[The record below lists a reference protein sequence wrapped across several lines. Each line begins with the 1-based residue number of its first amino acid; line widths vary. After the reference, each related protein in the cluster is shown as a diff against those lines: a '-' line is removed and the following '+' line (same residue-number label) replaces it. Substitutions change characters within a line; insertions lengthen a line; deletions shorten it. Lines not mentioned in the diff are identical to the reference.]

1 MFQQVLNYAGE
12 YRKTTYLSIAV
23 MLSGIIMN
31 VLPFLFLYQLL
42 RPLLTEKLWARSTSW
57 PEFWPSPSAVFS
69 TPFCM

>member
-42 RPLLTEKLWARSTSW
+42 CPLLTGEDVGPSTSW
-57 PEFWPSPSAVFS
+57 SEFYPSPSAGFS
-69 TPFCM
+69 TLFCM